1 MPKLEALSNVT
12 NRYTQIR
19 IGSLA
24 TCLLACKGYRAWRI
38 VFDGRIVLE
47 GGKDCE
53 DESNTCSL

>member
-1 MPKLEALSNVT
+1 MPKLEALSNIT
-12 NRYTQIR
+12 GRYTQIR

-38 VFDGRIVLE
+38 VLDGRIVLE

-53 DESNTCSL
+53 DNGEVSS